1 MHGDAFQHHDFVTG
15 FLGNHQ
21 IAVVSGQRLVAVRV
35 PRGLFH
41 GTGESADQIAG
52 HVLQCGERASRTV
65 EIAGERVAPVHACE
79 RGHQLVCVPLRSVPG
94 ARVLDDRV
102 DHAAFMQ
109 HARIERAGGDGVLH
123 IMHAVGDVIG
133 QVHHLAFD
141 GTAGG
146 VGRVLFEP
154 SEHVRIIRIDAE
166 FRAALPF
173 RMRGGFGKRPR
184 VFDGRIERGTRQIH
198 ACGTSVGKQYFRFE
212 ARQ

>member
-1 MHGDAFQHHDFVTG
+1 M
-15 FLGNHQ
+15 
-21 IAVVSGQRLVAVRV
+21 
-35 PRGLFH
+35 FH
-41 GTGESADQIAG
+41 GTGEPTDQIAG
-52 HVLQCGERASRTV
+52 HVLQCGERAARSI
-65 EIAGERVAPVHACE
+65 EIAGKRVAPVHSCE
-79 RGHQLVCVPLRSVPG
+79 RVHQFVGVPLRTVPG

-102 DHAAFMQ
+102 DHSVFVQ
-109 HARIERAGGDGVLH
+109 FARIERAGGDGVLH
-123 IMHAVGDVIG
+123 VMHAVGDVIG

-154 SEHVRIIRIDAE
+154 GEHVRIIRIDAE

>member
-1 MHGDAFQHHDFVTG
+1 
-15 FLGNHQ
+15 
-21 IAVVSGQRLVAVRV
+21 
-35 PRGLFH
+35 
-41 GTGESADQIAG
+41 
-52 HVLQCGERASRTV
+52 
-65 EIAGERVAPVHACE
+65 
-79 RGHQLVCVPLRSVPG
+79 
-94 ARVLDDRV
+94 
-102 DHAAFMQ
+102 MQ

-154 SEHVRIIRIDAE
+154 GEHVRIIRIDAE
-166 FRAALPF
+166 FRTALPF

-198 ACGTSVGKQYFRFE
+198 ACGTSVGKQYFRSRRVNNRKVCALPSKPPILPAIS
-212 ARQ
+212 ARRTFPIMAERRVAEVVRKAGAVDHVGIATERSADLSTDLRDLPTCV

>member
-1 MHGDAFQHHDFVTG
+1 MHGDAFQNHDFVAG

-21 IAVVSGQRLVAVRV
+21 IAAISGQRLVAVHL
-35 PRGLFH
+35 PRCVFH
-41 GTGESADQIAG
+41 GTGEPTDQIAG
-52 HVLQCGERASRTV
+52 HVLQCGERAPRTV
-65 EIAGERVAPVHACE
+65 EIAGECVAPTHARERVHQFV
-79 RGHQLVCVPLRSVPG
+79 GVPLRTIPG

-102 DHAAFMQ
+102 DHSVFVQ
-109 HARIERAGGDGVLH
+109 FARIERAGGDGVLH
-123 IMHAVGDVIG
+123 VMHAVGDVIG

-154 SEHVRIIRIDAE
+154 GEHVRIIRIDAE
-166 FRAALPF
+166 FRTALPF

-184 VFDGRIERGTRQIH
+184 VFDGRIERGTRQID